1 MRPLETP
8 GKPLDQTVRMPCNAS
23 MLAFI
28 DSARGERTRARYL
41 RDLVR
46 AEALRVEAL
55 HSALPSD
62 ATGDD
67 ALRAGSAAS

>member
-8 GKPLDQTVRMPCNAS
+8 GKPLDHAVRMPCDTS

-28 DSARGERTRARYL
+28 DSVRGRRSRARYL

-46 AEALRVEAL
+46 AEQSVEL
-55 HSALPSD
+55 FVSRTS
-62 ATGDD
+62 
-67 ALRAGSAAS
+67 